1 MKQGVLLSVFASS
14 LFALLYFYATV
25 LQPLS
30 GEQIFAWRIVLGL
43 PALALVIT
51 RARRWREVRWVLRHW
66 PSNWR
71 YFALLAL
78 AAALVG
84 VQLWI
89 FVWAPLHQMA
99 LDVSLG
105 YFLLPLMM
113 VLVGRVFYKDTLTR
127 LQWLAVALAAVG
139 VLHELWRVGG
149 VSWATAV
156 VVLGYPPYFMLR
168 RYLRLGS
175 LASLWFDLS
184 FLFPAACWLLFVQD
198 PGMWGQF
205 LEHGRLFWQVPVLGL
220 ISSVALVSYLSS
232 SRQLPLALFGILGYV
247 EPVLLFW
254 VAYLL
259 LDEPMS
265 PEQWWTYIPIWTA
278 IFLVALEGGIRL
290 WRTEHL
296 ARRSQ
301 RLKPS

>member
-1 MKQGVLLSVFASS
+1 MKQGVLLSVFASA

-25 LQPLS
+25 LQPLT

-51 RARRWREVRWVLRHW
+51 RARRWREVRWVLREW
-66 PSNWR
+66 PGNWR
-71 YFALLAL
+71 YFALLGL

-113 VLVGRVFYKDTLTR
+113 VLVGRLFYKDTLTR
-127 LQWLAVALAAVG
+127 LQWVAVALAAMG
-139 VLHELWRVGG
+139 VLHELWRVGS

-175 LASLWFDLS
+175 LASLWFDLC
-184 FLFPAACWLLFVQD
+184 FLFPLACWLLFMQD
-198 PGMWGQF
+198 SGMWGQF
-205 LEHGRLFWQVPVLGL
+205 IEHGRLFWQVPVLGL
-220 ISSVALVSYLSS
+220 ISSVALVSYLSA
-232 SRQLPLALFGILGYV
+232 SRQLPLSLFGILGYV

-254 VAYLL
+254 VAFLL
-259 LDEPMS
+259 LGESMS
-265 PEQWWTYIPIWTA
+265 PDQWWTYIPIWA
-278 IFLVALEGGIRL
+278 AVLLVALEGGVRW
-290 WRTEHL
+290 WRTERA
-296 ARRSQ
+296 AR
-301 RLKPS
+301 

>member
-1 MKQGVLLSVFASS
+1 MKQGVLLSVLASA
-14 LFALLYFYATV
+14 LFACLYYYATV
-25 LQPLS
+25 LHPLS

-66 PSNWR
+66 PGNWR
-71 YFALLAL
+71 YFALLLL
-78 AAALVG
+78 AAVLVG

-113 VLVGRVFYKDTLTR
+113 VLVGRVIYKDR
-127 LQWLAVALAAVG
+127 LSRIQWIAVVLAGLG
-139 VLHELWRVGG
+139 VLHELFRVGS

-156 VVLGYPPYFMLR
+156 VVIGYPPYFMLR

-184 FLFPAACWLLFVQD
+184 FLFLPACWLLFVQD
-198 PGMWGQF
+198 TQMWGLF
-205 LEHGRLFWQVPVLGL
+205 AGEPRLFWQVPVLGL
-220 ISSVALVSYLSS
+220 ISSVALVSYLSA

-265 PEQWWTYIPIWTA
+265 ANQWWTYIPIWVA
-278 IFLVALEGGIRL
+278 ISLMAIEGFIKM
-290 WRTEHL
+290 WRPGPPVPPPK
-296 ARRSQ
+296 A
-301 RLKPS
+301 